1 MKEELQNV
9 SQESIAQAL
18 AADYF
23 CIYYVNVENSKF
35 TEYSA
40 SKEYRALGLPK
51 SGDDFIGFSRERFE
65 LLIDPDDREMF
76 LDCFTKA
83 NVIAALDDHG
93 IYTLTFRMM
102 FPG

>member
-23 CIYYVNVENSKF
+23 CIYYVNVENNKF

-51 SGDDFIGFSRERFE
+51 SGDDFIGFSRERF
-65 LLIDPDDREMF
+65 
-76 LDCFTKA
+76 
-83 NVIAALDDHG
+83 IAAAISPREFTNVPSISNTHNLY
-93 IYTLTFRMM
+93 I
-102 FPG
+102 